1 MPKDIQGKVV
11 LITGGAT
18 GMGRAAAREFAELGA
33 RVVVTTGH
41 SLEKGEAVAR
51 ALRENGGDAIF
62 LPCDI
67 SDEESVKGCV
77 EAVVAKYGRL
87 DCAFNNA
94 GVGPD
99 GVKIPYGP
107 LTQWSTENWDKV
119 VNTNLRGLFFCL
131 KYELLQM
138 QKQGKG
144 AIVNTASIGGLKMA
158 PGFGAYGP
166 SKAGVIALTRTAAME
181 NAKNGIRVNV
191 VCPGPTTGT
200 ELMAN
205 TLATDPNEEENLKNH
220 VIPMGKLGTAEDV
233 ARAVVWLCSDYAG
246 HTTGQ
251 ALSVDGGMHMA

>member
-18 GMGRAAAREFAELGA
+18 GMGKATAREFASLGA
-33 RVVVTTGH
+33 KVVVTTGH
-41 SLEKGEAVAR
+41 SIEKGKAVAEEIR
-51 ALRENGGDAIF
+51 KNGGEAMF

-67 SDEESVKGCV
+67 SDEQSVKACID
-77 EAVVAKYGRL
+77 EVVKTYGRL

-107 LTQWSTENWDKV
+107 LTEWSIENWDKV
-119 VNTNLRGLFFCL
+119 MNTNLRGLFFCL

-144 AIVNTASIGGLKMA
+144 SIVNTASIGGLKMA
-158 PGFGAYGP
+158 PNFGAYGP
-166 SKAGVIALTRTAAME
+166 SKAGVIALTRTAAVE

-205 TLATDPNEEENLKNH
+205 TLATNPEEENLLKEH

-251 ALSVDGGMHMA
+251 ALSVDGGMHIS

>member
-18 GMGRAAAREFAELGA
+18 GMGKATAKEFASLGA
-33 RVVVTTGH
+33 KVIVTTGH
-41 SLEKGEAVAR
+41 SVAKGEAVAKEIR
-51 ALRENGGDAIF
+51 DAGGEAVF

-67 SDEESVKGCV
+67 SSEESVRDCV
-77 EAVVAKYGRL
+77 HAIVEKYGRL

-99 GVKIPYGP
+99 GVNIPYGP
-107 LTQWSTENWDKV
+107 LTEWSTENWDKV
-119 VNTNLRGLFFCL
+119 MNTNLRGLFFCL
-131 KYELLQM
+131 KYELMQM

-144 AIVNTASIGGLKMA
+144 SIVNTASIGGLKMA

-166 SKAGVIALTRTAAME
+166 SKAGVIALTRTAAIE

-205 TLATDPNEEENLKNH
+205 TMATDPGEEANLKEH

-233 ARAVVWLCSDYAG
+233 AHAVVWLSSDYAG

-251 ALSVDGGMHMA
+251 AFSVDGGMHIS

>member
-1 MPKDIQGKVV
+1 MPQDISGKVV

-18 GMGRAAAREFAELGA
+18 GMGYATAREFASLGA
-33 RVVVTTGH
+33 KVIVTTGH
-41 SLEKGEAVAR
+41 SIAKGEAVAQEIR
-51 ALRENGGDAIF
+51 DNGGDAIF

-67 SDEESVKGCV
+67 SSEESVKACIDAIV
-77 EAVVAKYGRL
+77 EKYGRL

-99 GVKIPYGP
+99 GVNIPYGP
-107 LTQWSTENWDKV
+107 LTEWSVENWDKV
-119 VNTNLRGLFFCL
+119 MNTNLRGLFFCL
-131 KYELLQM
+131 KYELMQM

-158 PGFGAYGP
+158 PNFGAYGP
-166 SKAGVIALTRTAAME
+166 SKAGVIALTRTAATE

-191 VCPGPTTGT
+191 VCPGPTLGT
-200 ELMAN
+200 QLMAN
-205 TLATDPNEEENLKNH
+205 TLATDPMEETILKER

-233 ARAVVWLCSDYAG
+233 AHAVVWLCSDYAG

-251 ALSVDGGMHMA
+251 AFSIDGGMHMS

>member
-18 GMGRAAAREFAELGA
+18 GMGKAAAREFASLGA
-33 RVVVTTGH
+33 KVIVTTGH
-41 SLEKGEAVAR
+41 SVAKGEAVAEEIR
-51 ALRENGGDAIF
+51 KSGGEAIF

-67 SDEESVKGCV
+67 SSEESVKACIDAIV
-77 EAVVAKYGRL
+77 EKYGRL

-107 LTQWSTENWDKV
+107 LTEWSTENWDKV
-119 VNTNLRGLFFCL
+119 MNTNLRGLFFCL
-131 KYELLQM
+131 KYELMQM

-144 AIVNTASIGGLKMA
+144 SIVNTASIGGLKMA

-166 SKAGVIALTRTAAME
+166 SKAGVIALTRTAAIE
-181 NAKNGIRVNV
+181 NAKSGIRVNV
-191 VCPGPTTGT
+191 VCPGPPTGT

-205 TLATDPNEEENLKNH
+205 TMSANPDEEANLKEH

-251 ALSVDGGMHMA
+251 ALSVDGGMHIS

>member
-18 GMGRAAAREFAELGA
+18 GMGKAAAREFASLGA
-33 RVVVTTGH
+33 KVIVTTGH
-41 SLEKGEAVAR
+41 SVAKGEAVAEEIR
-51 ALRENGGDAIF
+51 KSGGEAIF

-67 SDEESVKGCV
+67 SSEESVKACIDAIV
-77 EAVVAKYGRL
+77 EKYGRL

-99 GVKIPYGP
+99 GVNMPYGP
-107 LTQWSTENWDKV
+107 LTEWSTENWDKV
-119 VNTNLRGLFFCL
+119 MNTNLRGLFFCL
-131 KYELLQM
+131 KYELMQM

-144 AIVNTASIGGLKMA
+144 SIVNTASIGGLKMA

-166 SKAGVIALTRTAAME
+166 SKAGVIALTRTAAIE

-205 TLATDPNEEENLKNH
+205 TMATNPEEEANLKAH

-233 ARAVVWLCSDYAG
+233 AHAVVWLSSDYAG

-251 ALSVDGGMHMA
+251 AFSVDGGMHIS

>member
-18 GMGRAAAREFAELGA
+18 GMGKATAKEFAALGA
-33 RVVVTTGH
+33 KVIVTTGH
-41 SLEKGEAVAR
+41 SIAKGEAVAQEIR
-51 ALRENGGDAIF
+51 DADGDAIF

-67 SDEESVKGCV
+67 SSEESVKTCIDTIV
-77 EAVVAKYGRL
+77 EKYGRL

-107 LTQWSTENWDKV
+107 LTEWSIENWDKV
-119 VNTNLRGLFFCL
+119 MNTNLRGLFFCL
-131 KYELLQM
+131 KYELVQM
-138 QKQGKG
+138 QKQGYG
-144 AIVNTASIGGLKMA
+144 SIVNTASIGGLKMA

-166 SKAGVIALTRTAAME
+166 SKAGVIALTRTAAIE

-205 TLATDPNEEENLKNH
+205 TMATNPDEEANLKAH

-233 ARAVVWLCSDYAG
+233 AHAVVWLSSDYAG

-251 ALSVDGGMHMA
+251 AFSVDGGMHMA

>member
-1 MPKDIQGKVV
+1 MPQDIQGKVV

-18 GMGRAAAREFAELGA
+18 GMGKAAAQEFAALGA
-33 RVVVTTGH
+33 KVVVTTGH
-41 SLEKGEAVAR
+41 SVEKGEAVAK
-51 ALRENGGDAIF
+51 ALRDAGGEAIF

-67 SDEESVKGCV
+67 SSEESVRQCV
-77 EAVVAKYGRL
+77 EAIVEKYGRL

-107 LTQWSTENWDKV
+107 LTEWSTDNWDKII
-119 VNTNLRGLFFCL
+119 NTNLRGLFFCL

-158 PGFGAYGP
+158 PNFGAYGP
-166 SKAGVIALTRTAAME
+166 SKAGVIALTRTAAIE
-181 NAKNGIRVNV
+181 NAKCGIRVNV

-205 TLATDPNEEENLKNH
+205 TLATNPQEETALKEH
-220 VIPMGKLGTAEDV
+220 VIPLGKLGTAQDV

-251 ALSVDGGMHMA
+251 ALSVDGGMHIS